1 MKFEPS
7 YNLFK
12 KDLIK
17 NRSNIIWSSL
27 IADLDTPVS
36 AMLKIGS
43 NIPYSFLLES
53 VEGGET
59 KGRYSILGLN
69 PDIIWRCYGNKAE
82 INKNAMIN
90 YTAPLENP
98 QF

>member
-43 NIPYSFLLES
+43 NIPYSFLLE
-53 VEGGET
+53 
-59 KGRYSILGLN
+59 
-69 PDIIWRCYGNKAE
+69 
-82 INKNAMIN
+82 
-90 YTAPLENP
+90 
-98 QF
+98 